1 MYKFKKNFKNV
12 MKKRMR
18 GTYYNYA
25 CGFPENNTAVV
36 FCNTEND
43 LWKNDGGILFE
54 YEIEN
59 VVIEDSI
66 INFRDFHK
74 DLAEKL
80 QLNSINT
87 DYDCVPDFNIKNINY
102 IVDMKLLHAS
112 GPLKHFMP
120 TKYQCFYR
128 DIVGYEKKTKIVFCM
143 TDTGTTIQY
152 VRNNENMFDVSE
164 ESGNKE
170 KNIRDYL
177 YICNDLIENY
187 KKAYEASLIYDQ
199 FRNLHQLYDT
209 ESEESEQSEHCDLLE
224 DSYLPHLSD
233 QSDLYSGLSD
243 RFSDY
248 SGLSDHST
256 DYSGDSDFGNSF
268 VEYSTDSEELQ
279 ISEMPAFVFKNKIY
293 EITDVQVEN
302 NCFQSLVLNDKICED
317 LYTIK
322 VFKRQ
327 DDMELYENLYCHLSV
342 NKIKKFMLNVS
353 PSIGARARPGIAD
366 PANQIVCNKV
376 GITLMGGFGEET
388 DAVVNYECI
397 ILKNNYSI
405 PRKTLV
411 LVITKFGTGM
421 TAKDFYHV
429 SGDPNG
435 FMVKKIKIKDD

>member
-187 KKAYEASLIYDQ
+187 KKAYEASLIYELKELT
-199 FRNLHQLYDT
+199 RVLNLTLLLKQIALYFP
-209 ESEESEQSEHCDLLE
+209 EQS
-224 DSYLPHLSD
+224 
-233 QSDLYSGLSD
+233 
-243 RFSDY
+243 
-248 SGLSDHST
+248 
-256 DYSGDSDFGNSF
+256 
-268 VEYSTDSEELQ
+268 
-279 ISEMPAFVFKNKIY
+279 
-293 EITDVQVEN
+293 
-302 NCFQSLVLNDKICED
+302 
-317 LYTIK
+317 
-322 VFKRQ
+322 
-327 DDMELYENLYCHLSV
+327 
-342 NKIKKFMLNVS
+342 MLNKFFDIPAS
-353 PSIGARARPGIAD
+353 NFSIT
-366 PANQIVCNKV
+366 QSSNKK
-376 GITLMGGFGEET
+376 
-388 DAVVNYECI
+388 AVV
-397 ILKNNYSI
+397 
-405 PRKTLV
+405 TLP
-411 LVITKFGTGM
+411 M
-421 TAKDFYHV
+421 
-429 SGDPNG
+429 
-435 FMVKKIKIKDD
+435 